1 MSLLTFKT
9 LCRAE
14 TDHWSVDGEKI
25 TSPEKLEAIK
35 KALEKSGPVLLEHRF
50 YRGGCAPHHAVFD
63 DFDDLVDYLKL
74 NAKAGDAIHVWDVW
88 PLMRD
93 ENRVAWGKCPA
104 EDGAVPE
111 GGAY

>member
-1 MSLLTFKT
+1 MTPLTFKT

-14 TDHWSVDGEKI
+14 ADGWSLQGEKI
-25 TSPEKLEAIK
+25 TAPDKLEAIRM
-35 KALEKSGPVLLEHRF
+35 ALEKSGPVLLEHRF
-50 YRGGCAPHHAVFD
+50 YRGGRAPHHVLFD
-63 DFDDLVDYLKL
+63 DFDDLVEYLGA
-74 NAKAGDAIHVWDVW
+74 NAKAGDAIHVWNIW

-93 ENRVAWGKCPA
+93 NNRVAWGKCSA